1 MGLLLVFLLAMSVI
15 SAQAPA
21 VVRVRQADAQAPAPA
36 PTSVRVKDEGTALR
50 SGCSGDAPLVT
61 SLPAGTPL
69 KLRYALSGESV
80 PCYKVAVDMGG
91 RQIDGYLPAAAID
104 GLNSFDRG
112 RRDASWVTT
121 GEALSA
127 VRDASALAALKNP
140 EGGRTPLPAS
150 ARVVL
155 AQAEQLIEANQPG
168 KAIAAL
174 EPEIQKHRDPAL
186 LAMAGVAAWRADE
199 AKRALEYWRES
210 LELAPNSGLESLYK
224 RVEKEQMHDQ
234 SGEKL
239 YGVRVVLRYDAATV
253 PTETARGMVNAVDSA
268 FARVSA
274 QLGCFAE
281 EKIVTII
288 QSRDAYKKATDAAEW
303 SGGQY
308 DGRIRVP
315 VMSGQQMDARQEQVL
330 AHETTH
336 ACLAMLGEWPSWLQE
351 GMAQRL
357 SGETLRPEMQSQLA
371 ELAKAGQLPKLEMLR
386 QGWSGL
392 DAQHAQ
398 LAYALALEAVDA
410 LYESF
415 GNDGVRNL
423 MRNPERLT
431 AISAALDKRLG
442 L

>member
-1 MGLLLVFLLAMSVI
+1 MGLLLGLLLTFTAHHLN
-15 SAQAPA
+15 AQTGLM
-21 VVRVRQADAQAPAPA
+21 RSKSDN
-36 PTSVRVKDEGTALR
+36 TMLR
-50 SGCSGDAPLVT
+50 SGCAGDAPLLA
-61 SLPAGTPL
+61 SLPAGTVL

-91 RQIDGYLPAAAID
+91 RQIDGYLPASAIE
-104 GLNSFDRG
+104 GLDSFDKG
-112 RRDASWVTT
+112 RKDAAWVSTT
-121 GEALSA
+121 EALNA
-127 VRDASALAALKNP
+127 VRDMPSLDALKAP
-140 EGGRTPLPAS
+140 GGVKATLPAS
-150 ARVVL
+150 VKVIL
-155 AQAEQLIEANQPG
+155 AQAEQLIEANQPA
-168 KAIAAL
+168 KAMSIL
-174 EPEIQKHRDPAL
+174 EPEIQKRRDPAL
-186 LAMAGVAAWRADE
+186 LSMAGVAAWRADE

-210 LELAPNSGLESLYK
+210 LDLAPNPDLDKLYK
-224 RVEKEQMHDQ
+224 RVEKERSNDQ

-239 YGVRVVLRYDAATV
+239 YGVRVVLRYDAGTV
-253 PTETARGMVNAVDSA
+253 PVDTARGMVAAVDSA

-274 QLGCFAE
+274 QLGCSAE

-336 ACLAMLGEWPSWLQE
+336 ACLAMLGEWPSWLHE

-357 SGETLRPEMQSQLA
+357 SGETLGPQMRGQLA
-371 ELAKAGQLPKLEMLR
+371 EMAKGGKLPKLEALR
-386 QGWSGL
+386 SGWSGL
-392 DAQHAQ
+392 DAQHAR

-410 LYESF
+410 LYENF

-423 MRNPERLT
+423 MRNPERL
-431 AISAALDKRLG
+431 AVISAELDKRLG